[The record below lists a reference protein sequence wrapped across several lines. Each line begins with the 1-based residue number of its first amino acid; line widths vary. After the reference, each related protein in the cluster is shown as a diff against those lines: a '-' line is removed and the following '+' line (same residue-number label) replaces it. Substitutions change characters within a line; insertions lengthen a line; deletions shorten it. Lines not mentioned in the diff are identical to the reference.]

1 MLHYK
6 QEPALEMMRNDESL
20 KFLFALVKLTKQKKD
35 VHQFGCLP
43 SQQTFLDYQS
53 WMPAKSDFREII
65 VDTTP
70 ARLHFDME
78 WEGGERAEEL
88 PKVYNVLEAV
98 KEVLERRING
108 LGVAEST
115 LQTVGDDQLVLQLPG
130 EQDPSRAAK
139 VLGTTALLE
148 FRAQK
153 PGTEQQMTGLLKLK
167 RQAQAVLN
175 QRRQRSQALA
185 DGQPA
190 PDSTTPPLDLPAEQL
205 AESLR
210 SLGVAVPAGSSEAD
224 QLELLLAEINR
235 RIVELYEPAELTGKD
250 LTAAGRQQQQSG
262 NGWDVTLSFNSEG
275 GRKFAA
281 LTQSIAGS
289 GRLLGIVLDG
299 RSISE
304 ASVGAEFKPAGITG
318 GSASITGNFTAEE
331 ARDLE
336 VQLRGG
342 SLPLPVKL
350 IEVRT
355 VGPSLGAENIRSS
368 LVAALSGLALVAV
381 FMVVV
386 YRLPGLVSVLALSLY
401 ALFNLAIYA
410 LIPVTL
416 SLPGIAGFILSIGM
430 AVDAN
435 VLIFER
441 VKEELRAGNTL
452 IRSIDTGF
460 SLAFSSILDGHVT
473 GLISCAALFALGT
486 GLVKGFA
493 VTLAIGLLLSLFT
506 ALTCT
511 RTLLRVLMSYP
522 ALRRPNYFLPASK
535 LPAPV
540 A

>member
-1 MLHYK
+1 MAR
-6 QEPALEMMRNDESL
+6 QQGW
-20 KFLFALVKLTKQKKD
+20 FALILALAIAAGAVLASFPLQLGLDLKGGSQLTLQVLPAGAVKQ
-35 VHQFGCLP
+35 V
-43 SQQTFLDYQS
+43 
-53 WMPAKSDFREII
+53 KSEQ
-65 VDTTP
+65 
-70 ARLHFDME
+70 
-78 WEGGERAEEL
+78 
-88 PKVYNVLEAV
+88 LEAV
-98 KEVLERRING
+98 KDVLDRRING

-153 PGTEQQMTGLLKLK
+153 PGTEQEMTGLLKLK

-175 QRRQRSQALA
+175 QSRQKQAE
-185 DGQPA
+185 GQPQPEIKSEELA
-190 PDSTTPPLDLPAEQL
+190 KALDQ
-205 AESLR
+205 
-210 SLGVAVPAGSSEAD
+210 LGVQVPAGSSETE
-224 QLELLLAEINR
+224 QLEQLLAEVNR
-235 RIVELYEPAELTGKD
+235 RIVELYEPAQLTGKD
-250 LTAAGRQQQQSG
+250 LTSAGRQQQQTGS
-262 NGWDVTLSFNSEG
+262 GWDVTLAFNTEG
-275 GRKFAA
+275 GRKFAE
-281 LTQSIAGS
+281 LTQGIAGS

-304 ASVGAEFKPAGITG
+304 ASVGPEFKPAGITG
-318 GSASITGNFTAEE
+318 GAASITGNFTAEE

-368 LVAALSGLALVAV
+368 LIAALSGLALVAV

-386 YRLPGLVSVLALSLY
+386 YRLPGFVSVLALSLY

-416 SLPGIAGFILSIGM
+416 TLPGIAGFILSVGM

-441 VKEELRAGNTL
+441 VKEELRSGNTL
-452 IRSIDTGF
+452 IRSLDTGF
-460 SLAFSSILDGHVT
+460 SLALSSIVDGHVT

-493 VTLAIGLLLSLFT
+493 VTLAIGLVLSLFT

-511 RTLLRVLMSYP
+511 RTILRLATSYP
-522 ALRRPNYFLPASK
+522 GLRRTAYFLPADQ
-535 LPAPV
+535 LPTSA